1 MKRFSL
7 IAFILLLFINNIYGQ
22 QFTDVLR
29 TKSSK
34 GGIVL
39 LTQSPK
45 IDSLVNGIKPQKPI
59 KENPS
64 VPKINLQEGDSVL
77 LDSLEKPIPKGFVN
91 KDGFRI
97 QIYTG
102 ANSRADKEKALKL
115 QTQSK
120 DLFPDYEVYCN
131 FISPRWVVRI
141 GDFETREEAMVF
153 MTEVRKTG
161 ISKEVRVVKCK
172 VQIPY
177 Y

>member
-7 IAFILLLFINNIYGQ
+7 IAFMSLLFINIYGQ
-22 QFTDVLR
+22 QFTEVLQ

-39 LTQSPK
+39 LIQSSK
-45 IDSLVNGIKPQKPI
+45 IDSLVNGLKPKQPVKD
-59 KENPS
+59 S
-64 VPKINLQEGDSVL
+64 SSLPKITKQDKDSVQ
-77 LDSLEKPIPKGFVN
+77 LDSIGKPIPKGFVN

-102 ANSRADKEKALKL
+102 ANSRTDKEQALKL

-120 DLFPDYEVYCN
+120 NLFPDYEVYCN

-141 GDFETREEAMVF
+141 GDFETRDEAMVF

-172 VQIPY
+172 VQIPFY
-177 Y
+177 

>member
-7 IAFILLLFINNIYGQ
+7 IAFMSLLFINIYGQ
-22 QFTDVLR
+22 QFTEVLQ

-39 LTQSPK
+39 LIQSSK
-45 IDSLVNGIKPQKPI
+45 IDSLVNGLKPKQPVKD
-59 KENPS
+59 S
-64 VPKINLQEGDSVL
+64 SSLPKITKQDKDSVQ
-77 LDSLEKPIPKGFVN
+77 LDSIGKPIPKGFVN

-102 ANSRADKEKALKL
+102 ANSRTDKEQALKL
-115 QTQSK
+115 QTHSK
-120 DLFPDYEVYCN
+120 NLFPDYEVYCN

-141 GDFETREEAMVF
+141 GDFETRDEAMVF

-172 VQIPY
+172 VQIPFY
-177 Y
+177 

>member
-7 IAFILLLFINNIYGQ
+7 IAFMSLLFINIYGQ
-22 QFTDVLR
+22 QFTEVLQ

-39 LTQSPK
+39 LIQSSK
-45 IDSLVNGIKPQKPI
+45 IDSLVNGLKPKQPVKD
-59 KENPS
+59 S
-64 VPKINLQEGDSVL
+64 SSLPKITKQDKDSVQ
-77 LDSLEKPIPKGFVN
+77 LDSIGKPIPKGFVN

-102 ANSRADKEKALKL
+102 ANSRTDKEQALKL

-120 DLFPDYEVYCN
+120 NLFPDYEVYCN

-172 VQIPY
+172 VQIPFY
-177 Y
+177 

>member
-7 IAFILLLFINNIYGQ
+7 IAFMSLLFINIYGQ
-22 QFTDVLR
+22 QFTEVLQ

-39 LTQSPK
+39 LIQSSK
-45 IDSLVNGIKPQKPI
+45 IDSLVNGLKPKQPVKD
-59 KENPS
+59 S
-64 VPKINLQEGDSVL
+64 SSLPKITKQDKDSVQ
-77 LDSLEKPIPKGFVN
+77 LDSIGKPIPKGFVN

-141 GDFETREEAMVF
+141 GDFETRDEAMVF

-172 VQIPY
+172 VQIPFY
-177 Y
+177 

>member
-7 IAFILLLFINNIYGQ
+7 IAFMSLLFINIYGQ
-22 QFTDVLR
+22 QFTEVLQ

-39 LTQSPK
+39 LIQSSK
-45 IDSLVNGIKPQKPI
+45 IDSLVNGLKPKQPVKD
-59 KENPS
+59 S
-64 VPKINLQEGDSVL
+64 SSLPKITKQDKDSVQ
-77 LDSLEKPIPKGFVN
+77 LDSIGKPIPKGFVN

-102 ANSRADKEKALKL
+102 ANSRTDKEQALKL

-120 DLFPDYEVYCN
+120 NLFPDCEVYCN

-141 GDFETREEAMVF
+141 GDFETRDEAMVF

-172 VQIPY
+172 VQIPFY
-177 Y
+177 

>member
-7 IAFILLLFINNIYGQ
+7 IAFMSLLFINIYGQ
-22 QFTDVLR
+22 QFTEVLQ

-39 LTQSPK
+39 LIQSSK
-45 IDSLVNGIKPQKPI
+45 IDSLVNGLKPKQLVKD
-59 KENPS
+59 S
-64 VPKINLQEGDSVL
+64 SSLPKITKQDKDSVQ
-77 LDSLEKPIPKGFVN
+77 LDSIGKPIPKGFVN

-102 ANSRADKEKALKL
+102 ANSRTDKEQALKL

-120 DLFPDYEVYCN
+120 NLFPDYEVYCN

-141 GDFETREEAMVF
+141 GDFETRDEAMVF

-172 VQIPY
+172 VQIPFY
-177 Y
+177 

>member
-7 IAFILLLFINNIYGQ
+7 IAFMSLLFINIYGQ
-22 QFTDVLR
+22 QFTEVLQ

-39 LTQSPK
+39 LIQSSK
-45 IDSLVNGIKPQKPI
+45 IDSLVNGLKPKQPVKD
-59 KENPS
+59 S
-64 VPKINLQEGDSVL
+64 SSLPKITKQDKDSVQ
-77 LDSLEKPIPKGFVN
+77 LDSIGKPIPKGFVN

-120 DLFPDYEVYCN
+120 DFFPDYEVYCN

-141 GDFETREEAMVF
+141 GDFETRDEAMVF

-172 VQIPY
+172 VQIPFY
-177 Y
+177 

>member
-7 IAFILLLFINNIYGQ
+7 IAFMSLLFINIYGQ
-22 QFTDVLR
+22 QFTEVLQ

-39 LTQSPK
+39 LVQSSK
-45 IDSLVNGIKPQKPI
+45 IDSLVNGLKPKQPI
-59 KENPS
+59 KDS
-64 VPKINLQEGDSVL
+64 SSLPKITKQDEDSVQ
-77 LDSLEKPIPKGFVN
+77 LDSIGKPIPKGFVN

-102 ANSRADKEKALKL
+102 ANSRTDKEQALKL

-120 DLFPDYEVYCN
+120 NLFPDYEVYCN

-141 GDFETREEAMVF
+141 GDFETRDEAMVF

-172 VQIPY
+172 VQIPFY
-177 Y
+177 

>member
-7 IAFILLLFINNIYGQ
+7 IAFMSLLFINIYGQ
-22 QFTDVLR
+22 QFTEVLQ

-39 LTQSPK
+39 LSQSSK
-45 IDSLVNGIKPQKPI
+45 IDSLVNGLKPKQPVKD
-59 KENPS
+59 S
-64 VPKINLQEGDSVL
+64 SSLPKITKQDKDSVQ
-77 LDSLEKPIPKGFVN
+77 LDSIGKPIPKGFVN

-102 ANSRADKEKALKL
+102 ANSRTDKEQALKL

-120 DLFPDYEVYCN
+120 NLFPDYEVYCN

-141 GDFETREEAMVF
+141 GDFETRDEAMVF

-172 VQIPY
+172 VQIPFY
-177 Y
+177 